1 MLRNSSLIFYPQEEF
16 NQIFRHFATS
26 FATDENSKNTS
37 GTLQLFSY
45 YQNFVE
51 HEEYSSIGFPELE
64 QTCEGYLHLE
74 LVTNNNTGHQLDKIQ
89 IDKQQ
94 LYILSATYLSPFAQ
108 NLVQDNKI
116 NGIQLDTTWSILKN
130 YVTSIPTLICQNVGI
145 PIGFQIGLHEDT
157 SIYTDF
163 FENFENC
170 FGFRINDYI
179 KIAQSDQG
187 RSLSAA
193 IGERCMQYICC
204 LRHLLVSLGKTKFSS
219 QIGKLVTAPNIR
231 EYEKL
236 KSIYESSW
244 CQLSKSDMDLL
255 KADLKKVGLTF
266 SRRKIKVSDGERW
279 LEVAMQFRPAY
290 KMPTCT
296 NQLESAHGHMNRV
309 TPRRNT
315 FFASLKRIID
325 EIIRRTLNFEKKL

>member
-1 MLRNSSLIFYPQEEF
+1 MKVQSNTNVQIYIMINIDTSIKIKASKLFLNTWNNEEVAESWVQKSYTVNLSCSTSRALLRNSSLIFYPQEEF

-37 GTLQLFSY
+37 DTCQLFSY

-89 IDKQQ
+89 IDQQQ

-157 SIYTDF
+157 SIYT
-163 FENFENC
+163 N
-170 FGFRINDYI
+170 
-179 KIAQSDQG
+179 
-187 RSLSAA
+187 
-193 IGERCMQYICC
+193 
-204 LRHLLVSLGKTKFSS
+204 
-219 QIGKLVTAPNIR
+219 
-231 EYEKL
+231 
-236 KSIYESSW
+236 
-244 CQLSKSDMDLL
+244 
-255 KADLKKVGLTF
+255 
-266 SRRKIKVSDGERW
+266 
-279 LEVAMQFRPAY
+279 
-290 KMPTCT
+290 
-296 NQLESAHGHMNRV
+296 
-309 TPRRNT
+309 
-315 FFASLKRIID
+315 
-325 EIIRRTLNFEKKL
+325 

>member
-37 GTLQLFSY
+37 DTCQLFSY

-64 QTCEGYLHLE
+64 QTCEGYL
-74 LVTNNNTGHQLDKIQ
+74 NNNTGHQLEKIQ
-89 IDKQQ
+89 IGKQQ
-94 LYILSATYLSPFAQ
+94 LYILSATYLSPYVQ
-108 NLVQDNKI
+108 NLVRDNKI
-116 NGIQLDTTWSILKN
+116 NGIQLDTTWPILKN

-145 PIGFQIGLHEDT
+145 SIAFQIGLHEDT

-179 KIAQSDQG
+179 NIAQSDQG

-193 IGERCMQYICC
+193 IGERGMQHICC
-204 LRHLLVSLGKTKFSS
+204 LRHMLVSLGKTKFSS
-219 QIGKLVTAPNIR
+219 QIG
-231 EYEKL
+231 
-236 KSIYESSW
+236 
-244 CQLSKSDMDLL
+244 
-255 KADLKKVGLTF
+255 
-266 SRRKIKVSDGERW
+266 
-279 LEVAMQFRPAY
+279 
-290 KMPTCT
+290 
-296 NQLESAHGHMNRV
+296 
-309 TPRRNT
+309 
-315 FFASLKRIID
+315 
-325 EIIRRTLNFEKKL
+325 